1 MIFEEFYSKLW
12 KWKKKRF
19 FVPLSKSN
27 FFTLRI
33 QKNSRHD
40 TLRMNIVRMLTMM
53 MMNTYNVR
61 RRETWT
67 NPMTTLRDYI
77 CVVKE
82 NYTKILMGKYCER
95 RRRSFSF
102 NNKFF
107 PTSLSILAFLRTLRR
122 KCAGEEVGVKNG
134 GQWKIYFILRIYTQ
148 SKKEVRKRA
157 EWRQKTFIN

>member
-27 FFTLRI
+27 FFTFRI

-82 NYTKILMGKYCER
+82 NYTKILMGNIVKED
-95 RRRSFSF
+95 
-102 NNKFF
+102 
-107 PTSLSILAFLRTLRR
+107 
-122 KCAGEEVGVKNG
+122 EEVFHSIINSPHFSLDSCLPSDFKEEVCWWRSGGKNG
-134 GQWKIYFILRIYTQ
+134 GRWKIYFILRIYTQ

-157 EWRQKTFIN
+157 EWRKENFY